1 MNESSRAGLLPWLAL
16 MTVWIG
22 WGSTYLGMSAAVETI
37 PPLMMTALRFFLA
50 SPILIAVALPAW
62 RRGDIHLT
70 SRQVVSAGIIGILM
84 LVMATA
90 MVGVTQRH
98 LDTSF
103 TSLIISVAP
112 IWMALF
118 TAIHLRKRPNIKVF
132 GALIVGLI
140 GIAIMAGGPGAGD
153 ISVFWTIVAASTTI
167 FWSLGTVSSRYLDLP
182 HHPTLSSGLQMLIG
196 GGVLV
201 VLSGIFG
208 EWQEFELA
216 AVSGRS
222 WTGLLWLVIVGS
234 LISYSAYMYANR
246 NLPIE
251 IVSTY
256 AYVNPMVAVLL
267 GATLANESI
276 GPNVVIGGTVI
287 LLAVVFIVSGHVA
300 RPRRT
305 TIQGTG

>member
-1 MNESSRAGLLPWLAL
+1 MDSSRRGALLPWLAL
-16 MTVWIG
+16 FTVWIG
-22 WGSTYLGMSAAVETI
+22 WGSTYLGMNAAVETI

-50 SPILIAVALPAW
+50 APILIAVAIPAW
-62 RRGDIHLT
+62 KRGDVHLT
-70 SRQVVSAGIIGILM
+70 FRQVVSAGIIGLLM

-98 LDTSF
+98 LDSSF
-103 TSLIISVAP
+103 TSLLISVVP

-118 TAIHLRKRPNIKVF
+118 TAIHLRKRPSVKIL

-140 GIAIMAGGPGAGD
+140 GITIMAGGPGSGE
-153 ISVFWTIVAASTTI
+153 ISIFWTIVAASTTI
-167 FWSLGTVSSRYLDLP
+167 AWSLGTVASRYLDLP
-182 HHPTLSSGLQMLIG
+182 KHPTLSTGLQMLIG
-196 GGVLV
+196 GGVLI

-208 EWQEFELA
+208 EWQEMDVA

-251 IVSTY
+251 IISTY

-267 GATLANESI
+267 GATLANEPI
-276 GPNVVIGGTVI
+276 GPNVLIGGTVI
-287 LLAVVFIVSGHVA
+287 LMAVVFIVSGHVA

-305 TIQGTG
+305 PIQPTG